1 MKYVVDANIILSGL
15 ISDSMTRRLLV
26 DLEDDLLTPAYVHDE
41 IGKYTEMVSEK
52 SGLPPAEVEELIE
65 TLFKRIDVVSRP
77 VVLES
82 LQKAARIMRDTDPDD
97 VVYLAAA
104 LERDAQL
111 WSGGSSS
118 RHPGGSSFSR
128 RCASTPARGLL
139 LRRRTRLET
148 RDVDGQSGYVGTYLD
163 ASLVSFR

>member
-26 DLEDDLLTPAYVHDE
+26 ELEDDLLTPAYVHDE

-65 TLFKRIDVVSRP
+65 MLFKRIDIVSRP

-82 LQKAARIMRDTDPDD
+82 LQEAARIMRDTDPDD
-97 VVYLAAA
+97 AVYLAAA

-111 WSGGSSS
+111 WSDDGDYEEQEVVPVATTGDIVE
-118 RHPGGSSFSR
+118 RFEQQTSR
-128 RCASTPARGLL
+128 R
-139 LRRRTRLET
+139 
-148 RDVDGQSGYVGTYLD
+148 
-163 ASLVSFR
+163 

>member
-26 DLEDDLLTPAYVHDE
+26 ELEDDLLTPAYVHDE
-41 IGKYTEMVSEK
+41 IGKYTGMVSEK
-52 SGLPPAEVEELIE
+52 SGLPPSEVEELIE

-82 LQKAARIMRDTDPDD
+82 LQEAARIMRDTDPDD
-97 VVYLAAA
+97 AVYLAAA

-111 WSGGSSS
+111 WSDDGDYEEQDVVPVATTGDIVE
-118 RHPGGSSFSR
+118 RFEQQTSR
-128 RCASTPARGLL
+128 R
-139 LRRRTRLET
+139 
-148 RDVDGQSGYVGTYLD
+148 
-163 ASLVSFR
+163 

>member
-65 TLFKRIDVVSRP
+65 MLFKRIDVVSRP

-82 LQKAARIMRDTDPDD
+82 LQEAARIMRDTDPDD
-97 VVYLAAA
+97 AVYLAAA

-111 WSGGSSS
+111 WSDDGDYEEQDVVPVSTTGDIVE
-118 RHPGGSSFSR
+118 RFEQQTSR
-128 RCASTPARGLL
+128 R
-139 LRRRTRLET
+139 
-148 RDVDGQSGYVGTYLD
+148 
-163 ASLVSFR
+163 

>member
-26 DLEDDLLTPAYVHDE
+26 ELEDDLLTPAYVHDE

-65 TLFKRIDVVSRP
+65 MLFKRIDVVSRP

-82 LQKAARIMRDTDPDD
+82 LQEAARIMRDTDPDD
-97 VVYLAAA
+97 AVYLAAA

-111 WSGGSSS
+111 WSDDGDYEEQEVVPVATTGDIIE
-118 RHPGGSSFSR
+118 RFEQQTSR
-128 RCASTPARGLL
+128 R
-139 LRRRTRLET
+139 
-148 RDVDGQSGYVGTYLD
+148 
-163 ASLVSFR
+163 

>member
-26 DLEDDLLTPAYVHDE
+26 ELEDDLLTPAYVHDE

-97 VVYLAAA
+97 AVYLAAA

-111 WSGGSSS
+111 WSDDGDY
-118 RHPGGSSFSR
+118 
-128 RCASTPARGLL
+128 
-139 LRRRTRLET
+139 EKQ
-148 RDVDGQSGYVGTYLD
+148 DVIPVATTGDIVERFEQQTSQ
-163 ASLVSFR
+163 R

>member
-26 DLEDDLLTPAYVHDE
+26 ELEDDLLTPAYVHDE

-65 TLFKRIDVVSRP
+65 MLFKRIHVVSRP

-82 LQKAARIMRDTDPDD
+82 LQEAARIMRDTDPDD
-97 VVYLAAA
+97 AVYLAAA

-111 WSGGSSS
+111 WSDDGDY
-118 RHPGGSSFSR
+118 
-128 RCASTPARGLL
+128 
-139 LRRRTRLET
+139 EEQ
-148 RDVDGQSGYVGTYLD
+148 DVVPVATTGDIVERFEQQTSQ
-163 ASLVSFR
+163 R